1 MGFIIIHLLL
11 IIAIVIHYHHLYME
25 KKSMKTIASITR
37 WLPRGCKDI
46 SKRWSSE
53 GASTPSLRPRARLKI
68 PDIQRK
74 NHGPWGLTRENI
86 QAKPIGDISNN
97 RDILMIYTTK
107 TYIGMFHQQQ
117 TGEYDRHGN
126 TNRFVQERGM

>member
-1 MGFIIIHLLL
+1 MEIKIH
-11 IIAIVIHYHHLYME
+11 E
-25 KKSMKTIASITR
+25 KTIASIAR

-53 GASTPSLRPRARLKI
+53 GASTPSLRPRARLKQKMLGKCEEI

-86 QAKPIGDISNN
+86 QAKPIGIFQTIGIYNDIYNKNIYRNVSSTTN
-97 RDILMIYTTK
+97 RRVRPPREFSSSLTDTS
-107 TYIGMFHQQQ
+107 
-117 TGEYDRHGN
+117 
-126 TNRFVQERGM
+126 RFVQERGM